1 MSTQFGNSV
10 NQKITL
16 SRKESSK
23 YTNTLVCI
31 NKVWTAKPEIPMGQ
45 PKLMN
50 KGGFAMW
57 FDATFVVTFG
67 NISNAGTSKIKAI
80 KDGKQ
85 VEFAKRTNIQ
95 IDKNHINGV
104 QSRGKIIMTPHGFI
118 NDTEKEL
125 KSYKDAHAKEWMK
138 ILGSLDF
145 DVFEEEEG
153 LVQSIE
159 TIYELSENEEFY
171 KLVISIHGLAIED
184 TLIIHT
190 KFIFKVDTNKRNLID
205 NSLIY
210 LYDINCNYH
219 KLDFRNIVDM
229 KNKIEDIMESNDF
242 GEDIQI
248 LSDFI
253 EAPAMFLNYY
263 MRRAKITEYSIF
275 DVKYEPKFKT
285 TPCDKTTF
293 DFEVDV
299 NNNYKFD
306 VSIYKIDRKSDD
318 EENDT
323 YRYQFKF
330 MDDIETIEIDTLRN
344 IHFTI
349 GSNIARILDKKLK

>member
-1 MSTQFGNSV
+1 M
-10 NQKITL
+10 I
-16 SRKESSK
+16 R
-23 YTNTLVCI
+23 I
-31 NKVWTAKPEIPMGQ
+31 AEIEQ
-45 PKLMN
+45 
-50 KGGFAMW
+50 
-57 FDATFVVTFG
+57 TF
-67 NISNAGTSKIKAI
+67 
-80 KDGKQ
+80 KD
-85 VEFAKRTNIQ
+85 I
-95 IDKNHINGV
+95 
-104 QSRGKIIMTPHGFI
+104 
-118 NDTEKEL
+118 
-125 KSYKDAHAKEWMK
+125 
-138 ILGSLDF
+138 
-145 DVFEEEEG
+145 FEEEEG

-171 KLVISIHGLAIED
+171 KLVISVHGLAIED

-205 NSLIY
+205 NSFIY

-219 KLDFRNIVDM
+219 KVDFRNVVDM

-306 VSIYKIDRKSDD
+306 VSIYKIDRPSDD

>member
-1 MSTQFGNSV
+1 M
-10 NQKITL
+10 I
-16 SRKESSK
+16 R
-23 YTNTLVCI
+23 I
-31 NKVWTAKPEIPMGQ
+31 AEIEQ
-45 PKLMN
+45 
-50 KGGFAMW
+50 
-57 FDATFVVTFG
+57 TF
-67 NISNAGTSKIKAI
+67 
-80 KDGKQ
+80 KD
-85 VEFAKRTNIQ
+85 I
-95 IDKNHINGV
+95 
-104 QSRGKIIMTPHGFI
+104 
-118 NDTEKEL
+118 
-125 KSYKDAHAKEWMK
+125 
-138 ILGSLDF
+138 
-145 DVFEEEEG
+145 FEEEEG

-159 TIYELSENEEFY
+159 TVYETSQDEKFY
-171 KLVISIHGLAIED
+171 KLVISIHGLSIED

-190 KFIFKVDTNKRNLID
+190 KFIFKVDLEKR
-205 NSLIY
+205 SLLDSSFIY
-210 LYDINCNYH
+210 LYDINCNYR
-219 KLDFRNIVDM
+219 KVDFNNIVDM
-229 KNKIEDIMESNDF
+229 KNKIEDIIQSNDF

-263 MRRAKITEYSIF
+263 MRRAKITDYSIF

-299 NNNYKFD
+299 NNNYKIE

-318 EENDT
+318 EENDA

-330 MDDIETIEIDTLRN
+330 MDDIETIENDTLRN